1 MKQQDVALFSQY
13 GQFLVPTDYSM
24 NVTFHLAED
33 FRQADGFT
41 QPNDDTTKTAEQ
53 GKHYVAFVV
62 SDGDNAQYW
71 QNTAIFSTSYMNA
84 TGRENDDFAVTWS
97 ISPSIAELMPL
108 VMDTAYNGS
117 ITTEND
123 YFCAPVSGQ
132 GYIDAGN
139 FYNAGTE
146 YMNTFLGNLD
156 TYLKRSD
163 LSVTTII
170 GAENYSGGIYG
181 TLNAYAG
188 VESLEGGL
196 VLTATSTL
204 AALIRAAYTGRTES
218 RSLFPAIRC
227 GAPRLPTSRRGST
240 CIPLRLRVTTPRT
253 STRIPSSTC
262 IPGRT
267 IMRISARSSACSM
280 TTLKS
285 FRWIAS

>member
-1 MKQQDVALFSQY
+1 
-13 GQFLVPTDYSM
+13 
-24 NVTFHLAED
+24 
-33 FRQADGFT
+33 
-41 QPNDDTTKTAEQ
+41 
-53 GKHYVAFVV
+53 
-62 SDGDNAQYW
+62 
-71 QNTAIFSTSYMNA
+71 MNA

-196 VLTATSTL
+196 
-204 AALIRAAYTGRTES
+204 
-218 RSLFPAIRC
+218 
-227 GAPRLPTSRRGST
+227 GAPRQQVLWRRLFGRRILEERKAVHCSPRFAVEHHACLHRGEDQHVFRYGYGSRPHEHR
-240 CIPLRLRVTTPRT
+240 RV
-253 STRIPSSTC
+253 
-262 IPGRT
+262 
-267 IMRISARSSACSM
+267 
-280 TTLKS
+280 
-285 FRWIAS
+285 FRHQRASLVAQL